1 MQRGTEFKGACCDIV
16 LLHAGVNNVT
26 KGAEPFAAGF
36 RVSFEYAVAAIATL
50 FHCKVVCSTV
60 CLTRSD
66 RLNLRVAEANTIIRE
81 EVVGAGWV
89 LASHDN
95 VRVQDLADEVHL
107 NAGGVAKLYRT
118 ILGALRQ
125 FLPA

>member
-1 MQRGTEFKGACCDIV
+1 MLVAISFCCMHVSMLRKD
-16 LLHAGVNNVT
+16 
-26 KGAEPFAAGF
+26 AEPFAAGF
-36 RVSFEYAVAAIATL
+36 PVSFEYAVAVVAAL
-50 FHCKVVCSTV
+50 FRCKVVCSTL

-66 RLNLRVAEANTIIRE
+66 WLNLRVAEANSTIGE

-95 VRVQDLADEVHL
+95 VWVRDLADEVHL
-107 NAGGVAKLYRT
+107 NARGVAKLYRT